1 MASPDTGTTPPATAD
16 QQPPKPPSWEYQ
28 LREYLLLLSSVV
40 AIATYSAGLAPP
52 GGVRQKD
59 AGGGQYKAGDPTLQD
74 IAAAGG
80 GGAAHARYLAFYYC
94 NATAFAASLVVNL
107 LLLVLEEASTVGLAM
122 LRTVMVLDVL
132 ALMAAY
138 AAGSCRDLPSTVYV
152 STLVVAL
159 SAYLAIRI
167 IYQTGRNPLSTT
179 TTSPAGAGDDD
190 VDNQLRKVLMLLAT
204 FATEITYTAGLGPP
218 GGFQD
223 DGGPT
228 LRTAGGG
235 QSARLAAFF
244 YCNTAAF
251 VASLSIVVPL
261 LSSRLQRMHL
271 ELYPPILAAL
281 LGLMGAYT
289 AGSSRDLRTIAYVV
303 ALVAAV
309 LAYIL
314 LAMAIA
320 LKKKKKK
327 HDVDLPGGIEDSET
341 ARPPRNEKDGQLEGE
356 KGSKN
361 NEPMKDNDF
370 VLLLATLA
378 ASITYQAGLD
388 PPGGVWSE
396 DDKLYGRNAGDPILL
411 STHAKRYK
419 AFFYCNSTAFAASLV
434 VILMVQ
440 SKIVKGKALVIATMI
455 LDLFGLIGAYAAG
468 SCRDVSTSIYVI
480 ALAGAVLVYVVIHV
494 VFWPDNCYVSNQKDK
509 EVEKRRERLLLL
521 AILVATIAYQAGLT
535 PPGGFWNK
543 DDGESGH
550 RAGVPVLLD
559 NYPRRYH
566 AFFYCNATAFMASVA
581 LIILLVNPKLYKLGI
596 RCYTLYVCMMV
607 GMFGLMGAYAAGSA
621 RKVRTSIY
629 VFVLVGVVIAFLLVQ
644 LVYFNIQ
651 AVWKQLLVFLNVKKE
666 PTSNSDS
673 ANTTNGSSSDSEQN
687 IASNTEEESKKKEYL
702 MTLAILAASVTYQA
716 GLNPPGSVWQ
726 EGGNVGNPVMRD
738 NNYPRYNA
746 FFYCNSTSFMASIIV
761 IILLLQQYQKKYGG
775 FLLYAMNMV
784 IVVDLLGLLG
794 AYAAGSCRDWETSG
808 YVIALAVVVL
818 ACIMIHFMLLYH
830 NGRSKGRVGGVQEI
844 NTLPVNHS

>member
-1 MASPDTGTTPPATAD
+1 MASLDTGTTPPATTAD

-74 IAAAGG
+74 IASAGG
-80 GGAAHARYLAFYYC
+80 GAAAHARYLAFYYC

-167 IYQTGRNPLSTT
+167 IYQTGRNPSATT
-179 TTSPAGAGDDD
+179 AISPAGDDD
-190 VDNQLRKVLMLLAT
+190 DNQLRKVLMLLAT

-228 LRTAGGG
+228 LRSAGRR

-314 LAMAIA
+314 IAMAIA
-320 LKKKKKK
+320 LKKK
-327 HDVDLPGGIEDSET
+327 HDIDLPGGVEDSET
-341 ARPPRNEKDGQLEGE
+341 ARPPG
-356 KGSKN
+356 
-361 NEPMKDNDF
+361 
-370 VLLLATLA
+370 
-378 ASITYQAGLD
+378 
-388 PPGGVWSE
+388 
-396 DDKLYGRNAGDPILL
+396 
-411 STHAKRYK
+411 
-419 AFFYCNSTAFAASLV
+419 
-434 VILMVQ
+434 
-440 SKIVKGKALVIATMI
+440 
-455 LDLFGLIGAYAAG
+455 
-468 SCRDVSTSIYVI
+468 
-480 ALAGAVLVYVVIHV
+480 
-494 VFWPDNCYVSNQKDK
+494 
-509 EVEKRRERLLLL
+509 
-521 AILVATIAYQAGLT
+521 
-535 PPGGFWNK
+535 
-543 DDGESGH
+543 
-550 RAGVPVLLD
+550 
-559 NYPRRYH
+559 
-566 AFFYCNATAFMASVA
+566 
-581 LIILLVNPKLYKLGI
+581 
-596 RCYTLYVCMMV
+596 
-607 GMFGLMGAYAAGSA
+607 
-621 RKVRTSIY
+621 
-629 VFVLVGVVIAFLLVQ
+629 
-644 LVYFNIQ
+644 
-651 AVWKQLLVFLNVKKE
+651 
-666 PTSNSDS
+666 
-673 ANTTNGSSSDSEQN
+673 
-687 IASNTEEESKKKEYL
+687 
-702 MTLAILAASVTYQA
+702 
-716 GLNPPGSVWQ
+716 
-726 EGGNVGNPVMRD
+726 
-738 NNYPRYNA
+738 
-746 FFYCNSTSFMASIIV
+746 
-761 IILLLQQYQKKYGG
+761 
-775 FLLYAMNMV
+775 
-784 IVVDLLGLLG
+784 
-794 AYAAGSCRDWETSG
+794 
-808 YVIALAVVVL
+808 
-818 ACIMIHFMLLYH
+818 
-830 NGRSKGRVGGVQEI
+830 
-844 NTLPVNHS
+844 